1 MLAQRLL
8 RSLGPSPLRMA
19 RKVGWRELRPG
30 IAALLVITALVVFI
44 LVFGRVGR
52 IRGDTYHAFVRA
64 DEARGIITGSEVWL
78 NGQKVGAVRGIEFL
92 PPSIA
97 RERRVLLDVEL
108 MERHKDAIRHDSDVQ
123 IRSGGSLIG
132 APVVY
137 LMVGTAGSPVV
148 AEGDTIHATAQIDL
162 DSIGSRYAAVADEIP
177 AIMSDAKAALALMR
191 SEDGTVGAML
201 ADADATP
208 IGQVGARVGAIASS
222 VRGRRGTI
230 GLALG
235 GDRALVARAQEAMAR
250 ADSIRQLLASRN
262 TSFGRFR
269 RDSTLASTVADIRN
283 ELSIVV
289 ALLQEPRG
297 TAGRMVRDS
306 AVVAALADVER
317 EMAALF
323 ADLKQRP
330 FRYLSF

>member
-1 MLAQRLL
+1 
-8 RSLGPSPLRMA
+8 MA
-19 RKVGWRELRPG
+19 RQIRWRELRTG
-30 IAALLVITALVVFI
+30 IAALLVIITLTGVI

-52 IRGDTYHAFVRA
+52 IRGETYHAFVQTE
-64 DEARGIITGSEVWL
+64 EARGIIKGSEVWL

-92 PPSIA
+92 PPSVA
-97 RERRVLLDVEL
+97 SNRRVLLDVEL
-108 MERHKDAIRHDSDVQ
+108 MERHRDAIRHDSNVQ

-137 LMVGTAGSPVV
+137 LMVGSAAAAVV
-148 AEGDTIHATAQIDL
+148 AEGDTIHATSQVDL
-162 DSIGSRYAAVADEIP
+162 DSIGARYASVADELP
-177 AIMSDAKAALALMR
+177 AIIGDAKATLALLR

-201 ADADATP
+201 ADRDAAP
-208 IGQVGARVGAIASS
+208 VGELGARVGSIAASL
-222 VRGRRGTI
+222 RGGRGTL
-230 GLALG
+230 GLAMG
-235 GDRALVARAQEAMAR
+235 GEGALVARARQAMAG
-250 ADSIRQLLASRN
+250 ADSVRQLLASER
-262 TSFGRFR
+262 TSLGRFR
-269 RDSTLASTVADIRN
+269 RDSTLAATVADVRN

-289 ALLQEPRG
+289 ALLEEPRG

-306 AVVAALADVER
+306 AIVMALADVER